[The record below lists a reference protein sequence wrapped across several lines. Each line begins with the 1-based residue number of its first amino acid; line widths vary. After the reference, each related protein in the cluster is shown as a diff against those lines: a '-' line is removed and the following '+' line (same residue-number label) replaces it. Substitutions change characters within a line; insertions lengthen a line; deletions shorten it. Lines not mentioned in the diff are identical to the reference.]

1 MMEAKTPREF
11 FEKMLP
17 ARFKPCKSVGIDIV
31 AQLNLTGAEGGAWV
45 VTIKDQKLQV
55 REGTAS
61 SPTLTLK
68 MAEKD
73 FMNLVNDRLSTET
86 AFFTGK
92 IHFEGNLSLAL
103 KLKDAGFL

>member
-1 MMEAKTPREF
+1 MDAKTPQEF
-11 FEKMLP
+11 FEKTLP
-17 ARFKPCKSVGIDIV
+17 HRFKPEKASGVDVV
-31 AQLNLTGAEGGAWV
+31 AQLNLTGANGGDWV

-55 REGTAS
+55 REGKTS

-68 MAEKD
+68 MADND
-73 FMNLVNDRLSTET
+73 FMNVVNDKLSTEK

-92 IHFEGNLSLAL
+92 LHFEGNLSLAL